1 MLEVASMLC
10 CYMLLLLVE
19 LGTWNMARL
28 VRCCVASG
36 RAGTQDDSEINSA
49 ELTCVMS
56 HISAYLLMSNA
67 SLGACKRQGQA
78 SHDEAEI
85 NSAG

>member
-10 CYMLLLLVE
+10 CYMLPLLVE

-67 SLGACKRQGQA
+67 SLEGVSQTQ
-78 SHDEAEI
+78 
-85 NSAG
+85 